1 MTKDSEDRNMLK
13 NRTVDVLH
21 GPLLPSIIR
30 YSLPIMIGSLIQML
44 FNAAD
49 LMVLGN
55 FAGGTATAAVGL
67 TGPFTSLIVNCVIG
81 LSGGTNVILARAFGA
96 SDNDRIRKVVD
107 TSIITAVSL
116 GLVMTFVGIAFSPLF
131 LRLTDCPAECFDD
144 AKLYMIIY
152 FAGLPAIMFYNFGA
166 AIIRVSGDS
175 ERPLYYMI
183 AAGVLNVVLN
193 FVLCVTLEQKVA
205 GVAIATT
212 VSQIFGALL
221 VGRRLM
227 VTNDAT
233 RISYKHMT
241 FSFKELINVF
251 KVGIPCSV
259 NNSLY
264 SISNIQIQSALNSYG
279 PAAIAG
285 GSAAASVEGLVGS
298 FTGAFHVSTLAFV
311 GQNIGIGD
319 SKRVKRSIVLCL
331 LLGFSV
337 GFVLGDGL
345 YLLGEQILSL
355 YIPGEELAIEYGLVR
370 MKYILAIYF
379 VAGLNGVFGSSTQAF
394 GHTGLPMMNGIVSI
408 LLVRVIW
415 MTFVY
420 PYLTFTGDGV
430 TDIHN
435 LYVCYSI
442 SWTLNLVLNVIIFA
456 FVYRSYKKG
465 HVKAV

>member
-1 MTKDSEDRNMLK
+1 
-13 NRTVDVLH
+13 
-21 GPLLPSIIR
+21 
-30 YSLPIMIGSLIQML
+30 
-44 FNAAD
+44 
-49 LMVLGN
+49 
-55 FAGGTATAAVGL
+55 
-67 TGPFTSLIVNCVIG
+67 
-81 LSGGTNVILARAFGA
+81 
-96 SDNDRIRKVVD
+96 
-107 TSIITAVSL
+107 
-116 GLVMTFVGIAFSPLF
+116 
-131 LRLTDCPAECFDD
+131 
-144 AKLYMIIY
+144 
-152 FAGLPAIMFYNFGA
+152 
-166 AIIRVSGDS
+166 
-175 ERPLYYMI
+175 
-183 AAGVLNVVLN
+183 
-193 FVLCVTLEQKVA
+193 
-205 GVAIATT
+205 
-212 VSQIFGALL
+212 
-221 VGRRLM
+221 
-227 VTNDAT
+227 
-233 RISYKHMT
+233 MT

-345 YLLGEQILSL
+345 YLFGKQILSL

-379 VAGLNGVFGSSTQAF
+379 VAGMNGVFGSSTQAF